1 MIAAAS
7 PGIGSDR
14 RSSDLQ
20 QIHKEECEKYPF
32 RFYLQLSDLY
42 LIFILNLYKFK
53 SVREVIPIY
62 LVYFNFI

>member
-32 RFYLQLSDLY
+32 RFYLGVIGSVSGFY
-42 LIFILNLYKFK
+42 FKIYINLK
-53 SVREVIPIY
+53 V
-62 LVYFNFI
+62 